1 MKNLNDF
8 AAKYLERLRQRF
20 PEAWLDGFSELG
32 GRGDRMMTAVA
43 AVFGRM
49 RERFKAELEA
59 QRIARATGGVKATG
73 QIRVVITNTSITGG
87 ATIAAGQVFAQTPA
101 GVRFVLLDPFVIPAA
116 TAGSFTL
123 DVEAEFAG
131 VHANVPIPIVSEW
144 AFDPANKDSI
154 TWSAGGDTAK
164 NAFIAGIAAGTVYI
178 DDTLA
183 GNMTGGLPGSLDVIA
198 AGRGLPR
205 AEGEPDPILR
215 RRLVRPQD
223 AITPAGIRRAVAEAL
238 GVDESLVEVSE
249 VWVHGFA
256 WGVSGWGVSP
266 WSAMLW
272 VYILIPSGSDVVAIQ
287 ALVDRIK
294 PIGIIAKVME
304 IAP

>member
-49 RERFKAELEA
+49 RERFKSELEA
-59 QRIARATGGVKATG
+59 QRIARATGGAKATG
-73 QIRVVITNTSITGG
+73 QIRVVITNNSITGG
-87 ATIAAGQVFAQTPA
+87 ATIAAGQAFAQTPA

-116 TAGSFTL
+116 TPGSFTL
-123 DVEAEFAG
+123 DVEAEFTG
-131 VHANVPIPIVSEW
+131 VHANVPSPIVNQW

-154 TWSAGGDTAK
+154 TWSAGGDPAK
-164 NAFIAGIAAGTVYI
+164 NAFISGIAAGTVYI

-183 GNMTGGLPGSLDVIA
+183 GNMVGGLPGSFDVIA

-205 AEGEPDPILR
+205 AEGEPDPILK

-223 AITPAGIRRAVAEAL
+223 AITPAGILRAVSEAL

-249 VWVHGFA
+249 VWDHGFA

-272 VYILIPSGSDVVAIQ
+272 VYILIPAGSDVVAIQ